1 MTVSV
6 NGKEVQTASV
16 NSGGWQ
22 TVARQELTVTLKKG
36 RNEIRLSNRTG
47 WMPDIDF
54 IELVH
59 LP

>member
-6 NGKEVQTASV
+6 NGQEMQTASV

-36 RNEIRLSNRTG
+36 RNEIRLSNCTG

-54 IELVH
+54 IELEH
-59 LP
+59 